1 MGAQDTEFAAALQAH
16 CEAVLGNAHAITN
29 LRHLTG
35 GASMETW
42 SFDYG
47 DQPLILRRRAAK
59 GSFDERQPLPL
70 AKEAAFIQAAGT
82 VGVTVPRIFATT
94 DETHSLSETVM
105 MERLT
110 GEALPQKLFRD
121 PAYAGGLSNFT
132 RDCAINLARIHAA
145 PTSDLFAP
153 EDTKRPADMV
163 ADRIA
168 LYEQYGGDSPI
179 QCLAFRWLQ
188 DNLPAPAEDTL
199 CHGDFRMGNLLVG
212 RDGISGVLDWELAF
226 HGDPISD
233 LGYLCAPCWRFGVYD
248 RPVGGVGQIEELITQ
263 YEVASG
269 RTVEPDRF
277 RFWMIYASL
286 NWSVMCMTMIDLWRQ
301 GLARELERPVIGTRV
316 SESEIDLILM
326 LEDAIANAPSD
337 RLTPFDLPDD
347 GAPSGDTKSRE
358 LAKALGEWLTED
370 VIKAMEG
377 REQFKARIARNAA
390 GILERSAALDGRFEA
405 RQAERLEALGY
416 DNGGLCQAIL
426 KGDVT
431 LATPGLLDHLRLLAA
446 ERCYV
451 QQPKYAGLKT
461 ALKKW
466 SPE

>member
-1 MGAQDTEFAAALQAH
+1 MGADRTEFSAALEAH
-16 CEAVLGNAHAITN
+16 CEAVFGDTHKITN

-42 SFDYG
+42 SFEYG

-70 AKEAAFIQAAGT
+70 SKEAAFISAAGKE
-82 VGVTVPRIFATT
+82 GVTVPKVFATT
-94 DETHSLSETVM
+94 DDTHRLSETIL
-105 MERLT
+105 MERLV

-121 PAYAGGLSNFT
+121 PAYSGGLSNFT

-145 PTSDLFAP
+145 PTNDLFGP

-168 LYEQYGGDSPI
+168 LYRQYGGDSPI
-179 QCLAFRWLQ
+179 QCLAFRWLN
-188 DNLPAPAEDTL
+188 DNLPAQSENTL

-212 RDGISGVLDWELAF
+212 EDGISGVLDWELAF

-233 LGYLCAPCWRFGVYD
+233 LGYLCAPCWRFGFYD
-248 RPVGGVGQIEELITQ
+248 KPVGGVGQIEELITQ
-263 YEVASG
+263 YELASG

-326 LEDAIANAPSD
+326 LEDAFSEIPSD
-337 RLTPFDLPDD
+337 HLTPFSLPAES
-347 GAPSGDTKSRE
+347 APSGDTKGQE
-358 LAKALGEWLTED
+358 LAKALSEWLTED
-370 VIKAMEG
+370 VIKAMDG
-377 REQFKARIARNAA
+377 RAQFKARIARNAA
-390 GILERSAALDGRFEA
+390 GILERSATLDRHFETC
-405 RQAERLEALGY
+405 QAERLQALGY
-416 DNGGLCQAIL
+416 DNAGLCDAIL
-426 KGDVT
+426 AGDVT
-431 LATPGLLDHLRLLAA
+431 LATPGLLDHLRLLAV

-451 QQPKYAGLKT
+451 QQPKYAGLT
-461 ALKKW
+461 VALKKW
-466 SPE
+466 SPK